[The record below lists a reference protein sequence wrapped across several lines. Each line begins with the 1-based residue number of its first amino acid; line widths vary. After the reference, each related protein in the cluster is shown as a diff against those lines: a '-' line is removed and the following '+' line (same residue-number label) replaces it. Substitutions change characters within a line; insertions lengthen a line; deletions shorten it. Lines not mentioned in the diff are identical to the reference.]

1 MRLVERRH
9 PQRRAR
15 GDDGP
20 VLDRVTQLANI
31 AIPCSDEWPAT
42 IKACPNGRCGGVMAA
57 MSSNSRRLF
66 LRMSP
71 ALRFVAVLLIAL
83 MPLALITAR
92 PTHVTADVVRSDA
105 VNYGG
110 GTYGVIASMFGAPAD
125 GLVGNTT
132 ASGHIL
138 RANDKLVALP
148 ACTESSCPWL
158 ALSAGPKNKYGPQTT
173 CAESDGLCWVQVYA
187 TETGR
192 CTVAPVLDLGPL
204 FVHDNWWDA
213 RKDRTYKLPK
223 GRPAAEIVRDGG
235 DVGFGS
241 GYSDRGY
248 NIPRDFSYGPAID
261 LAAGTWNDLG
271 FGLSRTLANVEVTLL
286 WQAGINHA
294 DACNGAGFSLGNA
307 STTDVLNLRAGPGT
321 SHDVI
326 DVFQA
331 GARVL
336 VTGGAS
342 NGFYPVDVSGDSG
355 WMSGE
360 FLAPDGGSAGDAMAL
375 TSDEVNFRSGP
386 STADDVID
394 VLSFGSLVVLTG
406 KSKAGFLSASVGG
419 TSGWVSAQFL
429 DAGDFNAPKQSSPA
443 RKTAEVLEDLNLRAG
458 PSTAEEILDV
468 MPAGTKVTV
477 TGGERSGFLPVSVG
491 GQTGW
496 AYALYLG
503 GNNKALADQSATV
516 TEDLNLRS
524 GPSTND
530 DAIDVMPA
538 GATVTLT
545 GNGKNGFVSVSYGG
559 VTGWAYETY
568 LD

>member
-1 MRLVERRH
+1 
-9 PQRRAR
+9 
-15 GDDGP
+15 
-20 VLDRVTQLANI
+20 
-31 AIPCSDEWPAT
+31 
-42 IKACPNGRCGGVMAA
+42 MAA
-57 MSSNSRRLF
+57 RSSIPRRFF
-66 LRMSP
+66 LRVSSVP
-71 ALRFVAVLLIAL
+71 RIVAVLFIAL
-83 MPLALITAR
+83 MPLAMITMR
-92 PTHVTADVVRSDA
+92 PTPVSADVVRSDA
-105 VNYGG
+105 VDYGG

-132 ASGHIL
+132 SSGHIL

-158 ALSAGPKNKYGPQTT
+158 SLSAGPKNKYGPQTT
-173 CAESDGLCWVQVYA
+173 CAEADGLCWVQVYA
-187 TETGR
+187 TETGK
-192 CTVAPVLDLGPL
+192 CAVAPVLDLGPL

-213 RKDRTYKLPK
+213 KRDRTYKLPK
-223 GRPAAEIVRDGG
+223 GQPAAEIVRDWG
-235 DVGFGS
+235 DVGFGD

-261 LAAGTWNDLG
+261 LAAGTWTDLG
-271 FGLSRTLANVEVTLL
+271 FGLSQTLANVEVTLL
-286 WQAGINHA
+286 WQAGINHD
-294 DACNGAGFSLGNA
+294 DACNGAGFSLSNA
-307 STTDVLNLRAGPGT
+307 STIDVLNLRAGPGT

-342 NGFYPVDVSGDSG
+342 NGFYPVDVSGESG

-394 VLSFGSLVVLTG
+394 VLEFGSLVVLTG

-429 DAGDFNAPKQSSPA
+429 DAGDYKIAKQSSPA
-443 RKTAEVLEDLNLRAG
+443 RKTADVLEDLNLRAG
-458 PSTAEEILDV
+458 PSTAEDILDV
-468 MPAGTKVTV
+468 MPTGTKVIV
-477 TGGERSGFLPVSVG
+477 TGSERNGFVPVSYG
-491 GQTGW
+491 GKTGW
-496 AYALYLG
+496 AYAIYLG
-503 GNNKALADQSATV
+503 GNGTPLGDQTATV
-516 TEDLNLRS
+516 REDLNLRS
-524 GPSTND
+524 GPSTSES
-530 DAIDVMPA
+530 ILDVMPA
-538 GATVTLT
+538 ESSVTLT

-559 VTGWAYETY
+559 VSGWAYETY